1 MLYDGVVRYIASIS
15 SRIRTV
21 YGVYQVFIPGRELE
35 EDRTVLALVHEA
47 VKGRPLDDLQ
57 AWEGEFLGRQ
67 LNPKIEAA
75 ALTVNSKGCLF
86 WTGLEMLLRVTTN
99 DMIRFGDI
107 YGWQS
112 EQEHTE
118 NLDRLQREALEYS
131 LMGCN
136 LMPPNYGEG

>member
-1 MLYDGVVRYIASIS
+1 
-15 SRIRTV
+15 
-21 YGVYQVFIPGRELE
+21 
-35 EDRTVLALVHEA
+35 
-47 VKGRPLDDLQ
+47 
-57 AWEGEFLGRQ
+57 
-67 LNPKIEAA
+67 
-75 ALTVNSKGCLF
+75 
-86 WTGLEMLLRVTTN
+86 LEMLLRVTTN

-136 LMPPNYGEG
+136 LMPPNYGED